1 MPPLEVPRGI
11 FTTVIPGTG
20 QHDAAGSVPMRA
32 HPGDT
37 DMTDLSPV
45 TKTTQTRRRTTA
57 PGMVSGAT
65 Q

>member
-1 MPPLEVPRGI
+1 
-11 FTTVIPGTG
+11 VIPGTG
-20 QHDAAGSVPMRA
+20 QHDAAGSVPMRP

-37 DMTDLSPV
+37 DMTGLSPV